1 MRPGTDAPHRPAG
14 PGALAQ
20 GGGQCAQRPGR
31 TRPSRAYPDVTARW
45 PADPSHIAQAAA
57 QLRAGAVIAFPTD
70 TLYAVAARATDPAA
84 VARLYEV
91 KQRPSAQ
98 PMVWLVL
105 DKTQVERFAVVSA
118 AAGELRAR
126 VVPGP

>member
-45 PADPSHIAQAAA
+45 PADPSHIAQAAER
-57 QLRAGAVIAFPTD
+57 LRAGAVIAFPTD
-70 TLYAVAARATDPAA
+70 TLYAVAALAADPAA
-84 VARLYEV
+84 VARLYAV
-91 KQRPSAQ
+91 KQRSSGQ
-98 PMVWLVL
+98 PMVWLVP
-105 DKTQVERFAVVSA
+105 DRAQVERFAVVTP
-118 AAGELRAR
+118 AAGDL
-126 VVPGP
+126 

>member
-45 PADPSHIAQAAA
+45 PADPSHIAQAAER
-57 QLRAGAVIAFPTD
+57 LRAGAVIAFPTD
-70 TLYAVAARATDPAA
+70 TLYAVAARAADPAA
-84 VARLYEV
+84 VARLYAV
-91 KQRPSAQ
+91 KQRSSGQ
-98 PMVWLVL
+98 PMIWLVL
-105 DKTQVERFAVVSA
+105 DQAQGERFAVGT
-118 AAGELRAR
+118 AGPAQLMD
-126 VVPGP
+126 